1 MSELFSTWGLLAA
14 ASKLTIYLTSF
25 LAVGTLLF
33 RVALPRAGDEV
44 ANALRPLAIAAALL
58 AIVAT
63 VFRVMVQGGR
73 LMDDWAG
80 MVDPEIIMISLEG
93 PLGQSSYVRLG
104 GLAFILLAALFRPV
118 RAPATLFGAI
128 MVAGSFALTGHATR
142 EPQWLLGGLI
152 TFHLLAVAYWF
163 GALAPLYRLT
173 LFEGGTA
180 HAADVADRFGR
191 QASIIVPM
199 LVLAG
204 GGFAYLLLGGIQ
216 PLWTS
221 AYGRMLLVKLALVGV
236 VLGIAALN
244 KLRFVPALATD
255 AQRAAP
261 QFRRSLQIEAAA
273 FLFVFAATALL
284 TTSFTVPEV
293 E

>member
-1 MSELFSTWGLLAA
+1 LSELFSTWGLLAA

-163 GALAPLYRLT
+163 GALAPLHRLT
-173 LFEGGTA
+173 LFEGGAA

-284 TTSFTVPEV
+284 TTSFIVPEV